1 MNGCPQ
7 FSALRRCAGW
17 RSWLGVTALVA
28 VIGCGGGARPDF
40 DVNQGEAMNVEL
52 TSMDAQRIRE
62 LFPLVGDAADSAWT
76 YSITAGDQLEVTFF
90 SHPEQN
96 RFVTVRPDG
105 RIGLPYV
112 GDVMAAGRAPV
123 DLAGHL
129 QTAYAEVLVSPRVD
143 VIVQE
148 MGASYF
154 VLGQVLRPGEF
165 KFDRR
170 LDLMQAIARA
180 GGYDSH
186 ARLSHFVLMRT
197 DRDGRTYA
205 AVFDFR
211 EFVDAPERIGSLVV
225 RPSDIIWVPR
235 SALSRWDEGARRALT
250 GVGTGARVA
259 IDAWTL
265 VNFEQ
270 VYDRNFNNN

>member
-1 MNGCPQ
+1 MNGSPQ
-7 FSALRRCAGW
+7 SPATLLRADW
-17 RSWLGVTALVA
+17 RSGLGAIALLLA
-28 VIGCGGGARPDF
+28 VGCGGGARPDF
-40 DVNQGEAMNVEL
+40 DVNQGEAVGVEM
-52 TSMDAQRIRE
+52 TSMEAARIRE

-76 YSITAGDQLEVTFF
+76 YTIMAGDQLEVAFF

-105 RIGLPYV
+105 RIGMPYV
-112 GDVMAAGRAPV
+112 GDVMAAGRAPT
-123 DLAGHL
+123 DLAGDL
-129 QTAYAEVLVSPRVD
+129 QTAYAEVLVAPRVD

-154 VLGQVLRPGEF
+154 VLGQVSRPGEF

-170 LDLMQAIARA
+170 LDLLQAIARA
-180 GGYDSH
+180 GGYDAN

-197 DRDGRTYA
+197 DVDGRTYA

-211 EFVDAPERIGSLVV
+211 EFVDAPDRIGSLVV
-225 RPSDIIWVPR
+225 RPADIIWVPR
-235 SALSRWDEGARRALT
+235 SALSRWDEGLRRSLT
-250 GVGTGARVA
+250 GLGTGTRLA

-265 VNFEQ
+265 VNFHD
-270 VYDRNFNNN
+270 VYERRFTN